1 MTVTHETVELYNL
14 KYQEYGLLFPDDE
27 YLLLN
32 TEFKDTG
39 YRDTN
44 QIIIANW
51 WMNVYLPK
59 EDIKQKI
66 WRSWN
71 NAIDKNFTYC
81 KISGYNP
88 ETGQNIPQLSAK
100 KGHETWPQVDEL
112 QRFITYSKYLTRE
125 FTVYGDKYTT
135 VEKRPRIF
143 VSIFENS
150 LSEHGSYN
158 LLIFHKKDI
167 RLYCSS
173 GYSSDL
179 LKKFECL
186 FDAINYVKENHYYG

>member
-1 MTVTHETVELYNL
+1 MTVTHETIELYNL
-14 KYQEYGLLFPDDE
+14 NYQDYGLLFPDDE

-39 YRDTN
+39 DRDTN

-51 WMNVYLPK
+51 WMNIYLPK
-59 EDIKQKI
+59 EDIRQKI

-88 ETGQNIPQLSAK
+88 ETGQNIPQISAK
-100 KGHETWPQVDEL
+100 KNHETWPQVEEL
-112 QRFITYSKYLTRE
+112 QRFIAYSKFITRE
-125 FTVYGDKYTT
+125 FTVYGDRLSI

-158 LLIFHKKDI
+158 LLIFHEKDI
-167 RLYCSS
+167 RLYRSR
-173 GYSSDL
+173 GYCSDL
-179 LKKFECL
+179 LKKFESL